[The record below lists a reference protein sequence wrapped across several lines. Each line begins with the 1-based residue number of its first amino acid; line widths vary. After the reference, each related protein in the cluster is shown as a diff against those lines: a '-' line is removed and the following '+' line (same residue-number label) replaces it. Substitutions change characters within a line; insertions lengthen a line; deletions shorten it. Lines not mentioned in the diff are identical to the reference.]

1 MGLNRLDILGFPLRN
16 LWEQSQDIGKSL
28 FKMDSARSTIDLVT
42 AAAVNGTLSEE
53 LRVAL
58 LEATN
63 KLVAVLEKPE
73 DAITKLAYQV
83 KILSP
88 HAAEM
93 HE

>member
-1 MGLNRLDILGFPLRN
+1 MGLNRLDILGFPFRK

-28 FKMDSARSTIDLVT
+28 SKMDSARSTIDLVT

-53 LRVAL
+53 LRVTL
-58 LEATN
+58 LAATN

-73 DAITKLAYQV
+73 DAITKLANQV
-83 KILSP
+83 EILVP